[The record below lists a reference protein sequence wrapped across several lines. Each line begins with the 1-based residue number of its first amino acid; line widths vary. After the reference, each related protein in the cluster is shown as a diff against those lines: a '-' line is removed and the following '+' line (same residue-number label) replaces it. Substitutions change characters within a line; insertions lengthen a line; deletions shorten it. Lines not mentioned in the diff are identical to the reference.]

1 MNSTQDINQRRSALS
16 AEKQALL
23 RERLRGAGRTTQ
35 DRSSQTIPKQ
45 STASKVL
52 SFSQQRLWF
61 LDQLVPG
68 SPFYTESSALRMRT
82 AISVPAF
89 QRALNEVIRRHEVL
103 RTTFPL
109 IGEQP
114 AAIVSPDA
122 NVPVHVEDLTTMPF
136 AQRDAEVLRLATDD
150 VRLPFD
156 LERGPLLRVTLV
168 RLGMAD
174 WVLLLS
180 MHHIICDA
188 WSSSIFSRE
197 LSEIYLAYVS
207 GKPSPLPDLPIQYSD
222 FAHWQHS
229 YLTGEL
235 MERQLSYW
243 RKQLADLPQLS
254 LPADFRRPAV
264 FSFRGAHHHI
274 DLSSSLSAS
283 LKRLSQETGATLFM
297 ILFSGFMTLLHRYTA
312 QDDLV
317 VGVPVA
323 NRNRRELES
332 LIGFFVNILIMRKD
346 LSGNP
351 THRHVIERIKLT
363 ALDAYAHQD
372 LPFEK
377 LVDDLHPQ
385 RDLARNPLF
394 QVIFQLHEN
403 PDGFQPRSG
412 LSTIEVNRA
421 TVKFDLR
428 LDFFQQAD
436 GLKCVIE
443 YSTDLFTPDR
453 IDRFG
458 QHLRTTYEAMAREP
472 DSAIGSFALVTGAE
486 KTTLHRWSGRSEYSR
501 HSYDTTICDRFE
513 EQRRARPEAQA
524 MVMNQRSVTYAELGA
539 SADAVAA
546 ILEAKGVRPDELVA
560 VTGDLRFETVVALLG
575 ILKAGAA
582 YMPLNSAYPDERLHY
597 MLQDGSVRFL
607 VDTAGARSRYEGFDV
622 ETIPLVLNNSSANSP
637 RSRAESNVTPEH
649 LAYVMYTSGSTGIP
663 KGVCVSHRA
672 VVRLV
677 TQANYCPMGPG
688 ETFLMLA
695 PATFDASTLEV
706 WAPLL
711 NGGRLVVYPEDRVS
725 PDDLAQVMK
734 ANGVTVLWITTGLF
748 HQVVEARPD
757 AFVGLRQVMTGGD
770 VLSPSHVK
778 AYMDHNTSTLINC
791 YGPTENTTFTT
802 CHVIARNEE
811 TSGAIPIGK
820 PISGTYVHVV
830 DRYGQLSP
838 IGVPG
843 ELLTGG
849 EGVARGYLNDPA
861 LTAERF
867 VPDPFAS
874 DTGRMYRTGDCVQ
887 ILADGALEFL
897 GRMDRQVKVRGFRV
911 EPGEIEKALTKHPA
925 VLNASVIATE
935 AQSGDKRLTA
945 YVVLK
950 NPGSNGNGDLW
961 QHAETTL
968 LSDWQTLYEDLYAA
982 GSNGAEASFDLSGWT
997 TSETGDP
1004 IPADEMTEWLH
1015 ATLERIDHRE
1025 QSSVFEIGCGT
1036 GLLAYRLAP
1045 QASRYVGADFSPS
1058 VIDRLRRGLAAIGL
1072 DSPRAELLVQP
1083 AHDFTGVDRETFDTV
1098 IINSV
1103 AQYLPTADYLF
1114 RVLQGAVEA
1123 TAAGGKIVVGDVRHL
1138 SYLGPFH
1145 AGVEMSRAQDELPA
1159 NEIRRRVEKWI
1170 RLEHELL
1177 IDPAFFEALRQ
1188 SLPRITRVDIQWKR
1202 GRSENELTRY
1212 RYDVVLHV
1220 DHPYRQ
1226 ADEIRTL
1233 SWTSDALTLEKLSQ
1247 VLRDE
1252 RADVV
1257 CLEDVPNSRVWQHVK
1272 LWKRLLDDHDA
1283 YTVADLRSIL
1293 GEPDAT
1299 FPHLDDLWKIA
1310 DDSPYV
1316 AHVQPDGPES
1326 LETCTV
1332 YYVRQTVHGI
1342 PLIWRAAAQPSKPWT
1357 EYTNRPATRAVAE
1370 NLTPELRRHLQTML
1384 PEYMVPSSV
1393 IMVDTIP
1400 LTHNG
1405 KIDREA
1411 LSRFDLERPA
1421 TNSHY
1426 APART
1431 DIENRLVQ
1439 VWAGVLGV
1447 ERVGINDNFFELG
1460 GDSILSI
1467 QATSRAKAAG
1477 VNITVKQIFE
1487 NQTIAKLASVATEG
1501 PAIHRE
1507 QGTIT
1512 GPTGLTSAQAWLLHQ
1527 DLPRVDHF
1535 NQSILLQVPRNLNTA
1550 ALEQSLRAITRHHD
1564 ALRLRC
1570 ERKADGWRLF
1580 YQDVEP
1586 RQMVERVDLRGADQ
1600 KRAELEKHCARVQA
1614 GLDLAKGP
1622 VLRAVLYDLGW
1633 RDGGRLLL
1641 AAHHFVV
1648 DGVSWRI
1655 LLEDLWTA
1663 YSQFVLGNAIS
1674 LPEKTTSMHFW
1685 TQKLAAFAESDEL
1698 LRELAFWRS
1707 IADGKTSRLPVDHD
1721 GPNTVATVRVIH
1733 VELSEDDTR
1742 AVLTE
1747 VPKHLHTQ
1755 VNDVLLTS
1763 LAHALGSWT
1772 REPFAYFD
1780 LEGHGRESLFDDVD
1794 LSRTV
1799 GWFTSIFPVR
1809 LELDP
1814 SLGIQA
1820 SVKAI
1825 RSQLEQIPRRGV
1837 GFGILRYLSS
1847 NPEVRAVLD
1856 ALPKRDLSF
1865 NYLGQFRS
1873 GSNESEIR
1881 GATESAGPMR
1891 DPNGNREYLIEI
1903 DSVVAGDRLTFDL
1916 SYSEALHD
1924 RQSIENLANNII
1936 GYLREIVADCRG
1948 GATVISPA
1956 DFPAAR
1962 IDQDDLARLL
1972 AELDASEL

>member
-122 NVPVHVEDLTTMPF
+122 NVPVHVEDLTTMPD

-332 LIGFFVNILIMRKD
+332 LIGFFVNILIMRND

-351 THRHVIERIKLT
+351 THRQVIERIKQT

-403 PDGFQPRSG
+403 PDGFQPRSD
-412 LSTIEVNRA
+412 LSTIEVNRT

-428 LDFFQQAD
+428 LDFFQQPD

-443 YSTDLFTPDR
+443 YSTDLFTADR

-486 KTTLHRWSGRSEYSR
+486 KTTLHRWSGRSEYAP
-501 HSYDTTICDRFE
+501 HSYNTTICDRFE
-513 EQRRARPEAQA
+513 EQRRARPEAEA

-546 ILEAKGVRPDELVA
+546 ILEANGVGPEELVA
-560 VTGDLRFETVVALLG
+560 VTGDLKLETVVALLG

-622 ETIPLVLNNSSANSP
+622 ETIPLVLNNSSPNSP

-677 TQANYCPMGPG
+677 TRANYCPMGPG

-711 NGGRLVVYPEDRVS
+711 NGGRLVVYPEERVS

-734 ANGVTVLWITTGLF
+734 TNGVTVLWITTGLF

-757 AFVGLRQVMTGGD
+757 AFIGLRQVMTGGD

-778 AYMDHNTSTLINC
+778 AYMDHNTSPLINC

-802 CHVIARNEE
+802 CHVIASNEE

-849 EGVARGYLNDPA
+849 EGVVRGYLNDPA

-874 DTGRMYRTGDCVQ
+874 DSGRMYRTGDCVQ

-897 GRMDRQVKVRGFRV
+897 GRMDRQVKF
-911 EPGEIEKALTKHPA
+911 
-925 VLNASVIATE
+925 
-935 AQSGDKRLTA
+935 
-945 YVVLK
+945 VV
-950 NPGSNGNGDLW
+950 
-961 QHAETTL
+961 
-968 LSDWQTLYEDLYAA
+968 
-982 GSNGAEASFDLSGWT
+982 
-997 TSETGDP
+997 SE
-1004 IPADEMTEWLH
+1004 W
-1015 ATLERIDHRE
+1015 
-1025 QSSVFEIGCGT
+1025 S
-1036 GLLAYRLAP
+1036 LAR
-1045 QASRYVGADFSPS
+1045 S
-1058 VIDRLRRGLAAIGL
+1058 
-1072 DSPRAELLVQP
+1072 
-1083 AHDFTGVDRETFDTV
+1083 
-1098 IINSV
+1098 
-1103 AQYLPTADYLF
+1103 
-1114 RVLQGAVEA
+1114 
-1123 TAAGGKIVVGDVRHL
+1123 
-1138 SYLGPFH
+1138 
-1145 AGVEMSRAQDELPA
+1145 
-1159 NEIRRRVEKWI
+1159 RRR
-1170 RLEHELL
+1170 
-1177 IDPAFFEALRQ
+1177 
-1188 SLPRITRVDIQWKR
+1188 
-1202 GRSENELTRY
+1202 
-1212 RYDVVLHV
+1212 
-1220 DHPYRQ
+1220 
-1226 ADEIRTL
+1226 
-1233 SWTSDALTLEKLSQ
+1233 
-1247 VLRDE
+1247 
-1252 RADVV
+1252 
-1257 CLEDVPNSRVWQHVK
+1257 
-1272 LWKRLLDDHDA
+1272 
-1283 YTVADLRSIL
+1283 
-1293 GEPDAT
+1293 
-1299 FPHLDDLWKIA
+1299 
-1310 DDSPYV
+1310 
-1316 AHVQPDGPES
+1316 
-1326 LETCTV
+1326 
-1332 YYVRQTVHGI
+1332 
-1342 PLIWRAAAQPSKPWT
+1342 
-1357 EYTNRPATRAVAE
+1357 
-1370 NLTPELRRHLQTML
+1370 
-1384 PEYMVPSSV
+1384 
-1393 IMVDTIP
+1393 
-1400 LTHNG
+1400 
-1405 KIDREA
+1405 
-1411 LSRFDLERPA
+1411 
-1421 TNSHY
+1421 
-1426 APART
+1426 
-1431 DIENRLVQ
+1431 
-1439 VWAGVLGV
+1439 
-1447 ERVGINDNFFELG
+1447 
-1460 GDSILSI
+1460 
-1467 QATSRAKAAG
+1467 
-1477 VNITVKQIFE
+1477 
-1487 NQTIAKLASVATEG
+1487 
-1501 PAIHRE
+1501 
-1507 QGTIT
+1507 
-1512 GPTGLTSAQAWLLHQ
+1512 
-1527 DLPRVDHF
+1527 
-1535 NQSILLQVPRNLNTA
+1535 
-1550 ALEQSLRAITRHHD
+1550 
-1564 ALRLRC
+1564 
-1570 ERKADGWRLF
+1570 
-1580 YQDVEP
+1580 
-1586 RQMVERVDLRGADQ
+1586 
-1600 KRAELEKHCARVQA
+1600 
-1614 GLDLAKGP
+1614 
-1622 VLRAVLYDLGW
+1622 
-1633 RDGGRLLL
+1633 
-1641 AAHHFVV
+1641 
-1648 DGVSWRI
+1648 
-1655 LLEDLWTA
+1655 
-1663 YSQFVLGNAIS
+1663 
-1674 LPEKTTSMHFW
+1674 
-1685 TQKLAAFAESDEL
+1685 
-1698 LRELAFWRS
+1698 
-1707 IADGKTSRLPVDHD
+1707 
-1721 GPNTVATVRVIH
+1721 
-1733 VELSEDDTR
+1733 
-1742 AVLTE
+1742 
-1747 VPKHLHTQ
+1747 
-1755 VNDVLLTS
+1755 
-1763 LAHALGSWT
+1763 
-1772 REPFAYFD
+1772 
-1780 LEGHGRESLFDDVD
+1780 
-1794 LSRTV
+1794 
-1799 GWFTSIFPVR
+1799 
-1809 LELDP
+1809 
-1814 SLGIQA
+1814 
-1820 SVKAI
+1820 
-1825 RSQLEQIPRRGV
+1825 
-1837 GFGILRYLSS
+1837 
-1847 NPEVRAVLD
+1847 
-1856 ALPKRDLSF
+1856 
-1865 NYLGQFRS
+1865 
-1873 GSNESEIR
+1873 
-1881 GATESAGPMR
+1881 
-1891 DPNGNREYLIEI
+1891 
-1903 DSVVAGDRLTFDL
+1903 
-1916 SYSEALHD
+1916 
-1924 RQSIENLANNII
+1924 
-1936 GYLREIVADCRG
+1936 
-1948 GATVISPA
+1948 
-1956 DFPAAR
+1956 
-1962 IDQDDLARLL
+1962 
-1972 AELDASEL
+1972 